1 MKNQQPLVSVL
12 LLAMN
17 HEKFIAQA
25 VHSILNQTYKNF
37 EVVFLDNNS
46 KDKTF
51 EIANDFFLN
60 SAFRKSAFR
69 FVSIT
74 LQYAGFWIVDLLKVW
89 PSEQTS
95 AKKINRKTGIFN
107 EFKFILKKD
116 DLRINAKI
124 IRKLQAYCKS

>member
-46 KDKTF
+46 KDKTLIKSLITDKLY
-51 EIANDFFLN
+51 ELEFL
-60 SAFRKSAFR
+60 K
-69 FVSIT
+69 
-74 LQYAGFWIVDLLKVW
+74 
-89 PSEQTS
+89 
-95 AKKINRKTGIFN
+95 
-107 EFKFILKKD
+107 LKKVIF
-116 DLRINAKI
+116 LI
-124 IRKLQAYCKS
+124 IFLILF